1 MVRAPLLEVRE
12 LSVRRGILEVVHRA
26 SLDILGGTIVGLL
39 GLNGAG
45 KSSLLSA
52 IAGELSAHS
61 GTVSILGTD
70 VSSRREWDRCKHG
83 LVLVPASRQLIPQM
97 SVLDNLMI
105 GGHLVPKKE
114 RTAALGDVF
123 DLFPVLKIKARQ
135 QAGSLSGGQQQMVAV
150 GRGLMARPKVLMLDE
165 PSEGLAPVVVDEMF
179 IAIKR
184 LRDDVGLGILLAE
197 QNVGVLEIL
206 DTVAMMS
213 AGSITETEP
222 VAAADAVGI
231 GRYMFGQ

>member
-1 MVRAPLLEVRE
+1 LVRAPLLEVRE

>member
-1 MVRAPLLEVRE
+1 M
-12 LSVRRGILEVVHRA
+12 SVRRGALEVVHRA
-26 SLDILGGTIVGLL
+26 SLDIRGGAIVGLL

-52 IAGELSAHS
+52 IAGELTAHT
-61 GTVSILGTD
+61 GTVSILGVD
-70 VSSRREWDRCKHG
+70 ISGRREWDRCKYG

-97 SVLDNLMI
+97 TVLDNLLI
-105 GGHLVPKKE
+105 GGHRISKSE
-114 RTAALGDVF
+114 RLETLTEVF
-123 DLFPVLKIKARQ
+123 DLFPVLKTKARQ
-135 QAGSLSGGQQQMVAV
+135 HAGSLSGGQQQMVAV

-179 IAIKR
+179 AAIKR
-184 LRDDVGLGILLAE
+184 LRDEVGIGILLAE
-197 QNVGVLEIL
+197 QNVGVLDIL

-213 AGSITETEP
+213 AGVITESEP
-222 VAAADAVGI
+222 VTAADAVGI